1 MSCISLT
8 ETGLL
13 AIISLIIGF
22 LISFCKQAEQSRCK
36 EIQVCYGL
44 INCKRVPLN
53 DDTILEMEQGIDE
66 TKNNEN

>member
-13 AIISLIIGF
+13 ALISLVIGF
-22 LISFCKQAEQSRCK
+22 LISFCKQAEQSRSK

-44 INCKRVPLN
+44 INCKRDPLN
-53 DDTILEMEQGIDE
+53 DDTILEMEEGNGE

>member
-13 AIISLIIGF
+13 ALISLVIGF

-44 INCKRVPLN
+44 INCKRDPLN
-53 DDTILEMEQGIDE
+53 DDTILEMEEGNGE